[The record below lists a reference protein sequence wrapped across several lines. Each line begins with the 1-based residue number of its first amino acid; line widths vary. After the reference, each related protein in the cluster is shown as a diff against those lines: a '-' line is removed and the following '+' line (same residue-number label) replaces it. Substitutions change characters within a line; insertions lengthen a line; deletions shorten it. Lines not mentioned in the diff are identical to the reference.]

1 MAVTPEIKTKFT
13 LDGLKQA
20 SVGLRGFGTQTKSTF
35 ASVKLAS
42 SKALEPFQKDI
53 EKSKKSLA
61 TLQSASLTA
70 GRVGFGGLQKS
81 ASLAFKGITIGA
93 AGAVTAIAGISAA
106 AVSASRDTA
115 AELDKLSKDSR
126 RLGVST
132 EDLSVLNFA
141 ATREGVDTDEIVNG
155 IATISSEFLA
165 IRKSIADAN
174 SEYDDFLQNTRRQ
187 VSISL
192 KGGDRGGAQS
202 ALDALSGARSSS
214 LQAIQARQA
223 QLEDML
229 ARGAP
234 MENYSLATQSRMQS
248 WRQQLAE
255 MKKAEADLKA
265 SFGPAGEALFG
276 LEQYGIDIEKAA
288 KGGITGFT
296 ELSDAI
302 RKVQDPSERLRYSML
317 LFGEDAGPKMLPL
330 LEGGRKAIEDYR
342 KELERLGGVV
352 TKADA
357 QIGTAYQDSAENFRR
372 SIGGVKLAVSRE
384 VLPLL
389 TETNIALTEWTVKNR
404 QRIASFMKDAFVGT
418 RNLAT
423 DAIDAFNGKRSDFR
437 TGWLN
442 TAAEKIKEIR
452 EYVSGLKDELSKLA
466 DGGSTRWPWINSM
479 RDGVVE
485 VRDFVL
491 DVFKILRG
499 EDASKFQWLN
509 DLRDG
514 VVDFATSFKDAF
526 DLFAETLQW
535 IRDTFIKPIADLFGM
550 NVTTLALYIGLAKFT
565 GLLGAATTAVGLLF
579 KAVGGLFALGGGGG
593 ALASAV
599 AGIAGAAGAGRVAAA
614 GAGVAASAGAGA
626 GAGVVAGSGLAL
638 ARTIA
643 LRASV
648 PATAAY
654 LGYDALTQEPSEF
667 KGPKIGLDDLI
678 RGQIS
683 DFRKRKARVAE
694 MDAKNKADREWADYW
709 VKYDSVGLDE
719 QRQMYFDR
727 YKQDS
732 RDPTRNRGMTADG
745 LIDTFGVGQNG
756 KMDAYGVR
764 ERVKETININF
775 NGRSVATVEAD
786 PLNSRRLSQGFY
798 QIQQGSY

>member
-1 MAVTPEIKTKFT
+1 MTVTPEIKTKFS

-20 SVGLRGFGTQTKSTF
+20 SVGLRGFGTQTKATF

-53 EKSKKSLA
+53 EKSKKSLS
-61 TLQSASLTA
+61 TLQTASLTA

-81 ASLAFKGITIGA
+81 ASLAFKGIAIGA

-106 AVSASRDTA
+106 AVAASRDTA

-174 SEYDDFLQNTRRQ
+174 TEYDDFLQNTRRQ
-187 VSISL
+187 VSISVR
-192 KGGDRGGAQS
+192 GGDRAGAQS

-214 LQAIQARQA
+214 LQAIQDRQA
-223 QLEDML
+223 QLQSLL

-234 MENYSLATQSRMQS
+234 MENYSLATQSRMQN

-255 MKKAEADLKA
+255 MKKAETTLKA

-276 LEQYGIDIEKAA
+276 LEQYGIDIQKAA

-352 TKADA
+352 SKADA
-357 QIGTAYQDSAENFRR
+357 DMGAAYQDSAENFRR

-389 TETNIALTEWTVKNR
+389 TETNVALTEWTMKNR
-404 QRIASFMKDAFVGT
+404 TRIAGFMKDAFVGT
-418 RNLAT
+418 RNLAS

-452 EYVSGLKDELSKLA
+452 EYVADLKGELDTLMN
-466 DGGSTRWPWINSM
+466 GGQTRWPWLNTM
-479 RDGVVE
+479 RDGIVE
-485 VRDFVL
+485 VKDFILEVFAVL
-491 DVFKILRG
+491 KG
-499 EDASKFQWLN
+499 EDATKYKWLN

-514 VVDFATSFKDAF
+514 VVDFARSFKEAF
-526 DLFAETLQW
+526 DLFAQTLSW
-535 IRDTFIKPIADLFGM
+535 IRDTFIKPIADFFGM
-550 NVTTLALYIGLAKFT
+550 NVTTLALYIGIAKFT
-565 GLLGAATTAVGLLF
+565 GLLGGALTAVGLLT

-599 AGIAGAAGAGRVAAA
+599 AGIAGATGLGGAGAAADGAAAA
-614 GAGVAASAGAGA
+614 GAGASRLAMLGSRAGLLGASA
-626 GAGVVAGSGLAL
+626 VAGGVAGHYLVGKAADWTGLTDTMNRRQAL
-638 ARTIA
+638 QAAQHRQ
-643 LRASV
+643 ASDSSWWSR
-648 PATAAY
+648 Y
-654 LGYDALTQEPSEF
+654 HSLGV
-667 KGPKIGLDDLI
+667 DD
-678 RGQIS
+678 Q
-683 DFRKRKARVAE
+683 RVLY
-694 MDAKNKADREWADYW
+694 M
-709 VKYDSVGLDE
+709 
-719 QRQMYFDR
+719 QRYGV
-727 YKQDS
+727 DS
-732 RDPTRNRGMTADG
+732 RDPRRDRGMTKDG
-745 LIDTFGVGQNG
+745 LIDVWGVGRERNA
-756 KMDAYGVR
+756 DSYGER
-764 ERVKETININF
+764 ERVKETININLSA
-775 NGRSVATVEAD
+775 NGRPMGTVSAD
-786 PLNSRRLSQGFY
+786 PLTAQRMKQGFY
-798 QIQQGSY
+798 QLQQGAYS